1 MKTAER
7 MPPASARSQLIW
19 GVAILAI
26 GSLTGALIYT
36 HPEKLHAPAWVA
48 YVACSTFVFAGL
60 SLVAS
65 ARGAKRLQGWFAVIL
80 ILAMLVPGA
89 WIAFG
94 PGDRECWLSFSFT
107 ESIAP
112 STLCRGA
119 FGFGTIIV
127 AAILLLAVYRALRP
141 QSEG

>member
-1 MKTAER
+1 

-19 GVAILAI
+19 GVVILAI
-26 GSLTGALIYT
+26 GSLTGALIHA
-36 HPEKLHAPAWVA
+36 HPENLHVPAWVA
-48 YVACSTFVFAGL
+48 YVAASAFVFSGL

-65 ARGAKRLQGWFAVIL
+65 ARGARRLQGWLAIIL
-80 ILAMLVPGA
+80 ILAMLVPAA

-94 PGDRECWLSFSFT
+94 PGERECSLSFWFVR
-107 ESIAP
+107 SIAP
-112 STLCRGA
+112 DTLCRGA
-119 FGFGTIIV
+119 FGVGTVIV